1 MTFWIGLMT
10 FRTRFQYVTPRH
22 IAEASWNAY
31 LSQKLAPVQICGIS
45 KIMQHSPNPSHT
57 ISLNLNE

>member
-1 MTFWIGLMT
+1 MTFWIGLVT
-10 FRTRFQYVTPRH
+10 HRTRFNTYAPRH

-31 LSQKLAPVQICGIS
+31 PSQKLAPVRICGIS

-57 ISLNLNE
+57 ISLSLI